1 MQLGIIGLGRMGGNI
16 ARRLMLNGHTTVVF
30 DRNEAFVKTLSEEGA
45 TGVADLAALVAGL
58 QKPLAGKVTVDV
70 PRRGG
75 LSFLPQQQH
84 LDRQFPISL
93 QELVAAGFW
102 GTQQRSPQQRSQRLE
117 AVLEDWCLSGLQHR
131 PLMALSGGELQR
143 ALLARMSLAEAPVL
157 LLDEPHA
164 ALDEDGQALC
174 WKHIHAWHDEG
185 RTLIVVCHDLA
196 SVRQHTQQVVQIK
209 STGCVFGNS
218 KELIRP
224 QAQMQVA

>member
-1 MQLGIIGLGRMGGNI
+1 MITCTALRWGAPGHPLTPAVDFTLEKGSLTGIIG
-16 ARRLMLNGHTTVVF
+16 ANG
-30 DRNEAFVKTLSEEGA
+30 
-45 TGVADLAALVAGL
+45 TGKSSLLKVIAGL
-58 QKPLAGKVTVDV
+58 QKPLAGKVSVEV

-102 GTQQRSPQQRSQRLE
+102 GTQLSPDQRRERLQ
-117 AVLEDWCLSGLQHR
+117 AVLNDWRLSGLEHR

-164 ALDEDGQALC
+164 ALDEEGQALC
-174 WKHIHAWHDEG
+174 WKHIHAWHDAG
-185 RTLIVVCHDLA
+185 RTLVVVCHDLA
-196 SVRQHTQQVVQIK
+196 SVRQHTEHVLQIK
-209 STGCVFGNS
+209 SSGCLFGLS

-224 QAQMQVA
+224 QPQMQVA

>member
-1 MQLGIIGLGRMGGNI
+1 MITCTALRWGAPGQPLTPALDL
-16 ARRLMLNGHTTVVF
+16 RLETGSL
-30 DRNEAFVKTLSEEGA
+30 
-45 TGVADLAALVAGL
+45 TGVIGANGTGKSSLLKVIAGL
-58 QKPLAGKVTVDV
+58 QNPLAGKVTVDI

-102 GTQQRSPQQRSQRLE
+102 GTQLSAPQRSQRLQ
-117 AVLEDWCLSGLQHR
+117 AVLEDWCLGGLEQR

-143 ALLARMSLAEAPVL
+143 ALLARMSLADSPVL

-174 WKHIHAWHDEG
+174 WKHIHAWHAAG
-185 RTLIVVCHDLA
+185 RTLVVVCHDLA

-209 STGCVFGNS
+209 STGCLFGPS

-224 QAQMQVA
+224 QPHMQVA

>member
-1 MQLGIIGLGRMGGNI
+1 MITCNALRWGAPGQPLTPALDLTLEKGSLTGIIG
-16 ARRLMLNGHTTVVF
+16 ANG
-30 DRNEAFVKTLSEEGA
+30 
-45 TGVADLAALVAGL
+45 TGKSSLLKVIAGL
-58 QKPLAGKVTVDV
+58 QKPLAGKVSVAV

-93 QELVAAGFW
+93 QALVAAGFW
-102 GTQQRSPQQRSQRLE
+102 GTQLTPPQRNERLQ
-117 AVLEDWCLSGLQHR
+117 AVLEDWCLSGLEHR

-174 WKHIHAWHDEG
+174 WKHIHAWHDQG
-185 RTLIVVCHDLA
+185 RTIIVVCHDLA
-196 SVRQHTQQVVQIK
+196 SVRHHTQHVVQIK
-209 STGCVFGNS
+209 STGCVFGPS

-224 QAQMQVA
+224 QPHMQVA

>member
-1 MQLGIIGLGRMGGNI
+1 MITCNSLRWGAPGQPLTPALDLTLKKGSLTGIIG
-16 ARRLMLNGHTTVVF
+16 ANG
-30 DRNEAFVKTLSEEGA
+30 
-45 TGVADLAALVAGL
+45 TGKSSLLKVIAGL
-58 QKPLAGKVTVDV
+58 QKPLTGKVIVDV

-75 LSFLPQQQH
+75 LAFLPQQQH

-102 GTQQRSPQQRSQRLE
+102 GIQHTAQQRSQRLQ
-117 AVLEDWCLSGLQHR
+117 AVLEDWCLTGLEHR

-143 ALLARMSLAEAPVL
+143 ALLARMSLADASVL

-174 WKHIHAWHDEG
+174 WKHIHAWHNEG
-185 RTLIVVCHDLA
+185 RTLVIVCHDLA
-196 SVRQHTQQVVQIK
+196 SVRHHTQHVLQIK
-209 STGCVFGNS
+209 NTGCVFGPS

-224 QAQMQVA
+224 QPQMQVA